1 MIANVQGLQNP
12 EDYSV
17 GVFAGEE
24 CRGCGRYVEEA
35 GAMLIN
41 AAGNRNEKLT
51 LRLYNHQT
59 GEMFD
64 ISETVKCTTILGS
77 LQAPVQL
84 NAPVATGISNV
95 SPSQMGNGKTY
106 DLSGRQVQQAQ
117 KGLYIIDGKKVIK

>member
-1 MIANVQGLQNP
+1 
-12 EDYSV
+12 
-17 GVFAGEE
+17 
-24 CRGCGRYVEEA
+24 
-35 GAMLIN
+35 MLIN

-64 ISETVKCTTILGS
+64 ISETVNCTAIQGS

-95 SPSQMGNGKTY
+95 SASQMGNGKTY
-106 DLSGRQVQQAQ
+106 DMSGRQVQQAQ